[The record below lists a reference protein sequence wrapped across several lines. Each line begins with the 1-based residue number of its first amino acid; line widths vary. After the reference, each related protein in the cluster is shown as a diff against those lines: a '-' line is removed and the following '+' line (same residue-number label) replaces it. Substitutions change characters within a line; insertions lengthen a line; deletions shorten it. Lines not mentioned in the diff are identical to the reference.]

1 MTNKIKDL
9 KKPVHGKIS
18 IKITGINRKMRLIF
32 LMHYVINRL
41 RVDKH
46 FTDFDFKILEVVMHE
61 SNKMICESKLFRKT
75 VKEILNS

>member
-46 FTDFDFKILEVVMHE
+46 FTRF
-61 SNKMICESKLFRKT
+61 
-75 VKEILNS
+75 